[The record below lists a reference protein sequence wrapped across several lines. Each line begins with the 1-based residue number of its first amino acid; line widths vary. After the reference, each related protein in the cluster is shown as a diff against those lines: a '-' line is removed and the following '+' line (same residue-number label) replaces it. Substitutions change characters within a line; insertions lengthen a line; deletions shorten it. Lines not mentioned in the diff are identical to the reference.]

1 MPDAEDAVLN
11 RLSEWGEGQP
21 LVRAMLLTS
30 TRAIPDGQPDALS
43 DYDVIL
49 VLRDMYPFHQSRAW
63 LEAFGRV
70 LALYRDPVE
79 NDQGS
84 LHSGYVIQF
93 EGGLKIDFTLWTPGI
108 LRRAVTAL
116 DLPPELDAG
125 YQVLL
130 DKDHLTD
137 GLKPPSYQGYIP
149 TPPGQAEFFETIEVF
164 FVDATYVAKFLWRD
178 DLVAAKY
185 ILNGT
190 MIHEDLLPVL
200 TWHLE
205 CEHGWTVKPGLY
217 GRGLKK
223 WLRSD
228 LWAELEGLY
237 CGAEIAENWAALER
251 FIGLFRRAAVEVG
264 ERLGFRYP
272 HELDRRSVAYL
283 QRIRRLPPDAEEFYQ
298 EELPC

>member
-11 RLSEWGEGQP
+11 RLIEWGEGQP

-185 ILNGT
+185 ILD
-190 MIHEDLLPVL
+190 MMMKQEHLIPMLV
-200 TWHLE
+200 WHAE
-205 CEHGWTVKPGLY
+205 IAHNWSVKLGPY
-217 GRGLKK
+217 GRRLKR

-228 LWAELEGLY
+228 LWAELESTFVGP
-237 CGAEIAENWAALER
+237 GVEENWQALFNTIALMRKAAS
-251 FIGLFRRAAVEVG
+251 EVG
-264 ERLGFRYP
+264 QQLGYAYP
-272 HELDRRSVAYL
+272 HDLESRAVAYL
-283 QRIRRLPPDAEEFYQ
+283 HQIKRLDPNAEKFA
-298 EELPC
+298 